1 MASVVFIIRVPY
13 EGNSESTKAEAKNES
28 FIEETEGEGLTGS
41 TDEQNVKEVK
51 FEIDKKTD
59 KRPNENEV
67 GVGDDTNEADQSAH
81 DVEMFT
87 GPLNLAQVG
96 VFTWKIFHYFMTENN
111 NKNNKYIYDHCDGN
125 WTHDHWLADL
135 TLSQLSYE
143 VMQKLIFQN
152 WVHFLSYQHTL
163 WSVRQ
168 ITKLQSNMQR
178 HTLIQ

>member
-1 MASVVFIIRVPY
+1 MYIIIIDYYQICECQTLLLFNLHKCCVPNKTVSVETKPSVNCAFIFGLALTCFVRMASVVFIIRVPY

-125 WTHDHWLADL
+125 
-135 TLSQLSYE
+135 
-143 VMQKLIFQN
+143 
-152 WVHFLSYQHTL
+152 
-163 WSVRQ
+163 
-168 ITKLQSNMQR
+168 
-178 HTLIQ
+178 